1 MASVCFSTY
10 ILNKSKIFIIVAQR
24 SLSKFAYF
32 FIRSFMEHGATIWDP
47 YQRHSNISDTIQELG
62 WPPLSQRRQEAR
74 LIIFYKIII
83 GLVAVPF
90 EGVLIVRIMAQV
102 GNTIINVGRLV
113 MQLASMAS
121 RFPQKLLVHR
131 TGVNLAKAQSLL
143 NLDPLQRNAS
153 MRRCGSTKT

>member
-1 MASVCFSTY
+1 MKNRY
-10 ILNKSKIFIIVAQR
+10 
-24 SLSKFAYF
+24 
-32 FIRSFMEHGATIWDP
+32 G
-47 YQRHSNISDTIQELG
+47 RHSNISDTIQELG

-74 LIIFYKIII
+74 LIILYKIII
-83 GLVAVPF
+83 GLVVVPF

-131 TGVNLAKAQSLL
+131 TGLI
-143 NLDPLQRNAS
+143 
-153 MRRCGSTKT
+153 